1 VPQRMDEAVSPPVMT
16 PMQSGLDQLPP
27 SAWLCAAFTGLAVF
41 LLLCHPAGHLRRMTR
56 GRSKLAAVVAPM
68 LRLLRGR
75 ADAPPLIRRLLLCGV
90 GVLALG
96 LPAARIDGWLGD
108 LLWFAVPVV
117 AAIGVL
123 VLGWLEPRSARRRR
137 EQLIMEVPQA
147 LELMAAC
154 LGGGLPARTACAAVV
169 RTFEGPVADDLGQ
182 VLALLELGVG
192 DVVAWQ
198 ALHDH
203 PQLGLAAADLARSV
217 ESGTAMVQGLRHHAA
232 AARELRRSE
241 RQVLARAVG
250 VRSVLP
256 LMMCFIP
263 SFLLLG
269 IVPAVVSAVFNALP

>member
-1 VPQRMDEAVSPPVMT
+1 MPSTLIT
-16 PMQSGLDQLPP
+16 PMLNGPDQL
-27 SAWLCAAFTGLAVF
+27 SLTAFLCAVFAGLAVF
-41 LLLCHPAGHLRRMTR
+41 LLLQHPAGQLRRMTR
-56 GRSKLAAVVAPM
+56 SRSRLTVVAAPM

-75 ADAPPLIRRLLLCGV
+75 SDAPPLTRRVLLSMTC
-90 GVLALG
+90 VLALG
-96 LPAARIDGWLGD
+96 LAGARIDGWLGD
-108 LLWFAVPVV
+108 LLWFAMPVV
-117 AAIGVL
+117 AASGVL
-123 VLGWLEPRSARRRR
+123 ALGWVEPQSARRRR

-154 LGGGLPARTACAAVV
+154 LGAGLPARTACAAVV
-169 RTFEGPVADDLGQ
+169 RTFDGPVGDDLGQ

-192 DVVAWQ
+192 DVAAWRT
-198 ALHDH
+198 LHDH

-217 ESGTAMVQGLRHHAA
+217 ESGTSMMQGLRHHAA
-232 AARELRRSE
+232 AAREVRRSE

>member
-1 VPQRMDEAVSPPVMT
+1 MPSSLSSPL
-16 PMQSGLDQLPP
+16 QSGLDQLSL
-27 SAWLCAAFTGLAVF
+27 SALLCAAFAGLAVF
-41 LLLCHPAGHLRRMTR
+41 LLLRHPAGQLRRMTR
-56 GRSKLAAVVAPM
+56 RRSKLAVVLAAM
-68 LRLLRGR
+68 RRLLRGR
-75 ADAPPLIRRLLLCGV
+75 ADAPPLIRRLLLSTA

-96 LPAARIDGWLGD
+96 LAAARIDGWLRG

-123 VLGWLEPRSARRRR
+123 ALGWLEPRSARRRR
-137 EQLIMEVPQA
+137 EHLIMEVPQA

-154 LGGGLPARTACAAVV
+154 LGAGLPARTACAAVV
-169 RTFEGPVADDLGQ
+169 RTFDGPVADDLGQ

-198 ALHDH
+198 ILHDH
-203 PQLGLAAADLARSV
+203 PQLGVAAADLARSV
-217 ESGTAMVQGLRHHAA
+217 ESGTSMVQGLRHHAA
-232 AARELRRSE
+232 AAREIRRSE
-241 RQVLARAVG
+241 LQVLARAVG

>member
-1 VPQRMDEAVSPPVMT
+1 MLTGLTTVSRT
-16 PMQSGLDQLPP
+16 AL
-27 SAWLCAAFTGLAVF
+27 LCAGFAGLAVF
-41 LLLCHPAGHLRRMTR
+41 LLVRHPAGQLRRMRPTKSRLVAAVAPLVRLVR
-56 GRSKLAAVVAPM
+56 GRT
-68 LRLLRGR
+68 
-75 ADAPPLIRRLLLCGV
+75 DAPPLVHRVMLSMAF
-90 GVLALG
+90 VLALG
-96 LPAARIDGWLGD
+96 LAGAGIDGWLGG
-108 LLWFAVPVV
+108 LVWFAMPVV
-117 AAIGVL
+117 AATGVL
-123 VLGWLEPRSARRRR
+123 GIGWVEPRSTRHRRL
-137 EQLIMEVPQA
+137 QLIMEVPQA

-154 LGGGLPARTACAAVV
+154 LGAGLPARTACAAVV
-169 RTFEGPVADDLGQ
+169 RTFDGPVADDLGQ

-217 ESGTAMVQGLRHHAA
+217 ESGTSMVQGLRHHAA
-232 AARELRRSE
+232 AARDVRRSE
-241 RQVLARAVG
+241 LQVLARAVG